1 MVSNVFGEGLSS
13 KKNMCTLVTA
23 VGTLLQA
30 FFFLFWADALLA
42 SRSQVASPA
51 GLLTGRGTVA
61 SRVRA

>member
-13 KKNMCTLVTA
+13 KENMCTLVTA

-51 GLLTGRGTVA
+51 GL
-61 SRVRA
+61 